1 MADSRGR
8 ASFRRSLGD
17 ALATADLRR
26 LQLAWTAASV
36 GGWVFFIVLAVYAYN
51 EGGATAVGVAA
62 LARML
67 PAGLAA
73 PLAGVVVDR
82 RSRRDVLILITAGR
96 GLVLAVIAAAV
107 GAGAPLAVVL
117 VLSALF
123 TALQTATGPRR
134 PRYAG
139 ARRDPAA
146 DRRLQRGLDGRG
158 QRRLSARRAARR
170 RAGGRHQHRDGV
182 PRHRRALRG
191 GGLAARAHP
200 ARPGTRLPR
209 SRGRGGPLEAL
220 GSGFR
225 TVVGNPSLRLLVGVL
240 SCSTFVEGAVDVLV
254 VLVAIELLD
263 LGDSGVGWLNSAWA
277 LGGSWAARPRSR
289 CLVAGGSLPAWPA
302 AASSSAC
309 RCCGGRAARGG
320 GGGGD
325 AHRPGRGLSLIET
338 AGLTLLQR
346 LTSDDVL
353 GRAFAVVESTYWLTT
368 GAGAIAAPAIV
379 GLFGVRGALVAIG
392 LCLPVVAALRWAGL
406 ARFEAGAAIPEE
418 AFTLLRRI
426 PLFAPLPLGT
436 LENVSRLLAEVEV
449 SAGYA
454 VVREGEPG
462 ERFYVIAE
470 GRFEVSNSRGVF
482 PPLGEGDVFGE
493 IALLATSAHRHGH
506 GAHRRP
512 ALRTRP
518 RVVPGGGRRSP
529 LRVPHRPLDGRGAE
543 RAGPGQLSASGRPK
557 RGNSCGVTTR

>member
-1 MADSRGR
+1 MADSQGR

-62 LARML
+62 LARMV

-82 RSRRDVLILITAGR
+82 RSRREVLILITAGR
-96 GLVLAVIAAAV
+96 GLVLAGIAVAV

-123 TALQTATGPRR
+123 TALQTAHRPAQAALLPALAETPRQIAASNAVWTAVDS
-134 PRYAG
+134 AG
-139 ARRDPAA
+139 FLLGALLGGVLVGATSTETAFLVTAGLFAVAAWPLARIPRDPVP
-146 DRRLQRGLDGRG
+146 GY
-158 QRRLSARRAARR
+158 
-170 RAGGRHQHRDGV
+170 RD
-182 PRHRRALRG
+182 HEDEE
-191 GGLAARAHP
+191 
-200 ARPGTRLPR
+200 
-209 SRGRGGPLEAL
+209 GPLEEL

-225 TVVGNPSLRLLVGVL
+225 TVVGDPSLRLLVGVL

-277 LGGSWAARPRSR
+277 LGGIVGGAAAITLLGRGRLAAGLAGGCLLVGVPLL
-289 CLVAGGSLPAWPA
+289 LVAALPEVAVA
-302 AASSSAC
+302 VAMLIVL
-309 RCCGGRAARGG
+309 GVGY
-320 GGGGD
+320 
-325 AHRPGRGLSLIET
+325 SLIET

-353 GRAFAVVESTYWLTT
+353 GRAFAVVESSYWLTT

-436 LENVSRLLAEVEV
+436 LENVSRRLAEVEV

-470 GRFEVSNSRGVF
+470 GRFEVSNSRGVY

-493 IALLATSAHRHGH
+493 IALLRDIPRTATVTARSDGLLYALDRESFLAAVAGHRFASRSADSM
-506 GAHRRP
+506 
-512 ALRTRP
+512 
-518 RVVPGGGRRSP
+518 VNERS
-529 LRVPHRPLDGRGAE
+529 E
-543 RAGPGQLSASGRPK
+543 RAPVS
-557 RGNSCGVTTR
+557 